1 MHPKLKKTL
10 LAALPLA
17 GLLLINSPASAH
29 HEEHERFHD
38 ELGGLHQ
45 QEHGDLN
52 ALHQEFHEHPYSR
65 WEHRRFHRELNWEH
79 RRFHNDL
86 GDLHRDYHDRDW
98 YGGRRYDD
106 DDHDRGGWYGGQ
118 RYYGNGGYS
127 GPGGMPW
134 WGPWFAR

>member
-45 QEHGDLN
+45 QEHNDLG
-52 ALHQEFHEHPYSR
+52 ALHQEFHEHPYN
-65 WEHRRFHRELNWEH
+65 RREH

-98 YGGRRYDD
+98 HGGRRYDD